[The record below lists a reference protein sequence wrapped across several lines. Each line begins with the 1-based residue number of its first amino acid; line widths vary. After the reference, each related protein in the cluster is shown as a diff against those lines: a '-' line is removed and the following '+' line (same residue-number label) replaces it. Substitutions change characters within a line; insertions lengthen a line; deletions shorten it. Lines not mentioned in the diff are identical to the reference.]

1 MGTTRLEV
9 EMMPINEDAEMKR
22 ALETMRLLY
31 RDKGF
36 ELNDDELKQL
46 VLSHNRKVIL
56 VRAGVVLVL
65 ALVLIGL
72 FVYRFL

>member
-1 MGTTRLEV
+1 M
-9 EMMPINEDAEMKR
+9 NEDAEMKR

>member
-1 MGTTRLEV
+1 M
-9 EMMPINEDAEMKR
+9 NEDAEMKR

-72 FVYRFL
+72 FVYRLL